1 MIKLSLDC
9 ERLTAAYRE
18 GATTPERVIG
28 EVLERIANAGDD
40 YVWISRPDDAA
51 VLEQA
56 RSLTRRC
63 AESSQLPL
71 YGLPFGVKDSIDVAG
86 MPTTLACPAYSY
98 RPVKTAA
105 VVERLIEAGAV
116 FIGKTNLDQFATGL
130 VGVRSGYGIPRNPF
144 DEAMIPGGSSSGSAV
159 AVASGLV
166 SFAVATD
173 TAGSGRVPAALNNIV
188 GYKPTRG
195 LFSMTGLVPA
205 CRSVDCIT
213 VMALTVGDATRV
225 AQVMQG
231 FDADDPYSRYP
242 PQGFTLDYGQASKT
256 FRFGV
261 PKRAQLQ
268 FFGDAE
274 AERLFE
280 AAGARATAIG
290 GEITEVDYAPFNEA
304 ASLLY
309 GPWVAERTADLGEF
323 IAAHP
328 NDVNPVV
335 REIILGGKK
344 FGAVEMFRA
353 EHRLAEL
360 KRAISPIWDT
370 IDFLL
375 LPTTGT
381 TYSIEEVLAEPIVRN
396 TNLGYY
402 TNFTNLLDMAGIAI
416 PSGFRASGLPTGI
429 TLIGPAWS
437 DARLASFADALQRAA
452 GLTLGA
458 IGVALPEPSAG
469 PSKAIEAANGTRLE
483 IVVFG
488 AHMRGEP
495 LNHEL
500 TGLGATFSG
509 SCRTA
514 PLYRMY
520 ALEGAIARPAL
531 TRSDADGHSLEGELW
546 SLPTE
551 AMGTLLARIKS
562 PLGLGKVVLA
572 DESVRIGFI
581 CEAGAIG
588 GARDISEFGGWR
600 RYRALSQ
607 STD

>member
-1 MIKLSLDC
+1 MNKLSLDC
-9 ERLTAAYRE
+9 ERLRAAYRD
-18 GATTPERVIG
+18 GVTTPERVIR

-40 YVWISRPDDAA
+40 HVWISRPDDAV

-56 RSLTRRC
+56 RSLTRRVAQC
-63 AESSQLPL
+63 SQLPL

-98 RPVKTAA
+98 TPAKTAA
-105 VVERLIEAGAV
+105 VVECLIEAGAV

-144 DEAMIPGGSSSGSAV
+144 DAAMIPGGSSSGSAV

-173 TAGSGRVPAALNNIV
+173 TAGSGRVPAAFNNIV

-195 LFSMTGLVPA
+195 LFSMSGLVPA
-205 CRSVDCIT
+205 CRSADCIT
-213 VMALTVGDATRV
+213 VMALTVGDAMRV
-225 AQVMQG
+225 AKVMQG
-231 FDADDPYSRYP
+231 FDTNDPYSRNP
-242 PQGFTLDYGQASKT
+242 PQNFTLDYGEASKT

-261 PKRAQLQ
+261 PKPSQLQ
-268 FFGDAE
+268 FFCDAE

-280 AAGARATAIG
+280 AAVAQVIALG
-290 GEITEVDYAPFNEA
+290 GEIVEGDYAPFNEA

-335 REIILGGKK
+335 REIILGGEK
-344 FGAVEMFRA
+344 FGAVELFRA

-360 KRAISPIWDT
+360 RRVIGPIWDT

-381 TYSIEEVLAEPIVRN
+381 TYSIAEALADPIARN
-396 TNLGYY
+396 ANLGYY

-416 PSGFRASGLPTGI
+416 PSGFRPNGLPVGI
-429 TLIGPAWS
+429 TLVGPAWS

-458 IGVALPEPSAG
+458 TGRALPEPPVG
-469 PSKAIEAANGTRLE
+469 KSKAVGAANNTRLE

-500 TGLGATFSG
+500 IDLGATFG
-509 SCRTA
+509 RTCRTA
-514 PLYRMY
+514 PFYRMY
-520 ALEGAIARPAL
+520 ALDGAIARPAL
-531 TRSDADGHSLEGELW
+531 TRSGTDGRSLEGELW
-546 SLPTE
+546 SMPTE
-551 AMGTLLARIKS
+551 AMGAFLARIKS
-562 PLGLGKVVLA
+562 PLGLGKIVLE

-581 CEAGAIG
+581 CEAGATG

-600 RYRALSQ
+600 GYRASSQ

>member
-1 MIKLSLDC
+1 MSKLSLDC
-9 ERLTAAYRE
+9 ERLTAAYRN
-18 GATTPERVIG
+18 GVTTPERVIG
-28 EVLERIANAGDD
+28 DVLERIASAGDD
-40 YVWISRPDDAA
+40 HVWLSRPNDAV

-56 RSLTRRC
+56 RSLTRRG
-63 AESSQLPL
+63 AQSSHLPL
-71 YGLPFGVKDSIDVAG
+71 YGLPFGVKDSIDVAA

-98 RPVKTAA
+98 TPAKTAA
-105 VVERLIEAGAV
+105 VVQRLIEAGAV

-144 DEAMIPGGSSSGSAV
+144 DAAMIPGGSSSGSAV

-173 TAGSGRVPAALNNIV
+173 TAGSGRVPAAFNNIV

-195 LFSMTGLVPA
+195 LFSMSGLVPA

-213 VMALTVGDATRV
+213 VMALTVGDAMRV
-225 AQVMQG
+225 AKVMGG
-231 FDADDPYSRYP
+231 FDANDPYSRYP
-242 PQGFTLDYGQASKT
+242 PQGFTLDYGRASKS

-268 FFGDAE
+268 FFGDVE

-280 AAGARATAIG
+280 VAVARAIALG
-290 GEITEVDYAPFNEA
+290 GELAEVDYEPFNDA

-335 REIILGGKK
+335 REIILDGKK
-344 FGAVEMFRA
+344 LGAAELFRA

-381 TYSIEEVLAEPIVRN
+381 IYSIEEVLAEPIARN

-416 PSGFRASGLPTGI
+416 PSSFRAKALPVGI

-437 DARLASFADALQRAA
+437 DVRLASFADGLQRAA

-458 IGVALPEPSAG
+458 TGVALPERQAS
-469 PSKAIEAANGTRLE
+469 PSKVVEAGNDTQLE

-500 TGLGATFSG
+500 IDLGASFSR

-520 ALEGAIARPAL
+520 ALDGTIARPAL
-531 TRSDADGHSLEGELW
+531 TRADAGGRSLEGELW

-551 AMGTLLARIKS
+551 AMGTFLARIKS

-572 DESVRIGFI
+572 DESVQIGFI

-600 RYRALSQ
+600 GYRASSQ